1 MTQADMERADGLWP
15 MADHVGLIMF
25 SREGRI
31 RLFLA
36 FLILVLVL
44 TNSQSLQV
52 SYLSQVLLTELFE
65 TQSRELSLR
74 IASEIER
81 EADEPTRV
89 LTLRLASIAE
99 ARGLLSACVLDWNA
113 RLITGGACPPPEGGA
128 LDRLDEDGRR
138 VLVRAGRSM
147 TAVCPST
154 MSPRRAPSGI
164 SC

>member
-1 MTQADMERADGLWP
+1 

-74 IASEIER
+74 IVSEIER

-89 LTLRLASIAE
+89 LTSRLASIVE
-99 ARGLLSACVLDWNA
+99 ARGLLSTCVLDSKSIIVKSANREA
-113 RLITGGACPPPEGGA
+113 SAAGVTVVLTGDPAA
-128 LDRLDEDGRR
+128 
-138 VLVRAGRSM
+138 A
-147 TAVCPST
+147 
-154 MSPRRAPSGI
+154 I
-164 SC
+164 